1 MAIYHCSIKNISR
14 GKGKTAIAAA
24 AYRAGAILTDSE
36 TGIKHNYT
44 RKSEVVHSEIILP
57 EHAPAEYANREIL
70 WNSVQKVET
79 QDRARLTREWEVA
92 LPNELGIDQAK
103 ALIHDFAK
111 SLVAEGMCVDVSIHW
126 KDGNHHAHIMGTTR
140 AITADGKWAPKE
152 RKAYKL
158 DVNGD
163 KIPVIDPKTGKQK
176 IGARGRKMWQRETVV
191 ANNWNKREKVEE
203 WRKRWADCCNVY
215 LNREQQLDHRSYE
228 RQGITLL
235 PTVHEGYTAR
245 KMESLGNVSDL
256 CQLNR
261 GIREYNEIDKLQIKI
276 NKQIKLL
283 QEKIKGKETE
293 SEDYYTLMIQ
303 GCYLAKKILSRYGNQ
318 WAELYAQTEATEKA
332 KDAQRMVNMLAENIK
347 DTEDKYKQEALRKRG
362 FFAALIG
369 SDGMTDEIKERLEEA
384 TAWLRRRLKEEQNK
398 LDFYTRNT
406 NIDEYN
412 KDWYSAYTSDDIER
426 QMSFVARIEKSAIGA
441 QMQSDADYKKL
452 VETYEKYAPIAER
465 KERKERMEE
474 LARYNANYRNRS
486 SRDNQY
492 TID

>member
-79 QDRARLTREWEVA
+79 QDRARLAREWEVA

-203 WRKRWADCCNVY
+203 WRKRWADCCNKY
-215 LNREQQLDHRSYE
+215 LSQERRIDHRSYE
-228 RQGITLL
+228 RQGVTQL
-235 PTVHEGYTAR
+235 PTVHEGYAAR
-245 KMESLGNVSDL
+245 LMEQRGTVSGL
-256 CQLNR
+256 CQRNR
-261 GIREYNEIDKLQIKI
+261 DIRLYNQVVVLYRKSTREL
-276 NKQIKLL
+276 KLL
-283 QEKIKGKETE
+283 EQEIAKEPDFRELRMDGCRLAEELLHKYGNKWAEKLAQEEFEKETQYRQSYIDMFTQEIKETE
-293 SEDYYTLMIQ
+293 E
-303 GCYLAKKILSRYGNQ
+303 
-318 WAELYAQTEATEKA
+318 
-332 KDAQRMVNMLAENIK
+332 
-347 DTEDKYKQEALRKRG
+347 KYKKKALKERG
-362 FFAALIG
+362 LFAKMLG
-369 SDGMTDEIKERLEEA
+369 SDGMTDKIKEEMADA
-384 TAWLRRRLKEEQNK
+384 TRYLRRRLAEERQA
-398 LDFYTRNT
+398 LP
-406 NIDEYN
+406 NIPDTESYN
-412 KDWYSAYTSDDIER
+412 KYWYNIYKSYDADRKMTFA
-426 QMSFVARIEKSAIGA
+426 MSIAEEVGA
-441 QMQSDADYKKL
+441 QNDQDYLQLKK
-452 VETYEKYAPIAER
+452 VYNKFEPINR
-465 KERKERMEE
+465 KIEQKKRRQE
-474 LARYNANYRNRS
+474 LAQYYANYRTNSRS
-486 SRDNQY
+486 NEY